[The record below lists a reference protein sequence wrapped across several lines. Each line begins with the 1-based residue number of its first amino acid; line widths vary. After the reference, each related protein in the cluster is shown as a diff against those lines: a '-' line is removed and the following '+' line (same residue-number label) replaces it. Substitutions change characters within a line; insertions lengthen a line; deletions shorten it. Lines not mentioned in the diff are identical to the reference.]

1 MIVAAAQYPVNAHQ
15 NFDAWRAHTQRWVAE
30 AAAQGGQLLLF
41 PEYASMELVS
51 LWPSAA
57 QVDVSDQ
64 VRWMNQVCADAWAV
78 FEGLAKQYQVI
89 LVAPSFPITEN
100 GAVYNRTP
108 VFSPKGLVG
117 WQDKFFMTRFES
129 EDWIINPAQPPVLK
143 VFEADWGVFG
153 IQTCYDVEF
162 SLGSQYLAQHG
173 AMLILAPSCTETI
186 RGATRV
192 HVGARARALEN
203 QCYVA
208 VSQLVGEAPWS
219 TAIDINYGYAALYSP
234 PDMGLPEEGILGI
247 FPPNA
252 CGWLVEDLDFSL
264 LEAVRKTGQV
274 LNFKDHQRLHSALI
288 DQTILV
294 ETLQC

>member
-1 MIVAAAQYPVNAHQ
+1 MIVATAQYPVNAHQ
-15 NFDAWRAHTQRWVAE
+15 NFGDWRAHFQRWVSK
-30 AAAQGGQLLLF
+30 AAAQRAQLLLF

-57 QVDVSDQ
+57 QVDVSEQ
-64 VRWMNQVCADAWAV
+64 VRWMEQIRDDAWTV
-78 FEGLAKQYQVI
+78 FEALAKQYRVV
-89 LVAPSFPITEN
+89 LVAPSFPVSEN

-117 WQDKFFMTRFES
+117 WQDKFFMTRFEA
-129 EDWIINPAQPPVLK
+129 EEWIISPSQPPVLR

-208 VSQLVGEAPWS
+208 VSQVVGEAPWS

-234 PDMGLPEEGILGI
+234 PDAGLPEEGILGAL
-247 FPPNA
+247 PPDTY
-252 CGWLVEDLDFSL
+252 GWLVRQLDCAA
-264 LEAVRKTGQV
+264 LEAVRQGGQV
-274 LNFKDHQRLHSALI
+274 LNFKDHQRLHSAML

-294 ETLQC
+294 EHLQC